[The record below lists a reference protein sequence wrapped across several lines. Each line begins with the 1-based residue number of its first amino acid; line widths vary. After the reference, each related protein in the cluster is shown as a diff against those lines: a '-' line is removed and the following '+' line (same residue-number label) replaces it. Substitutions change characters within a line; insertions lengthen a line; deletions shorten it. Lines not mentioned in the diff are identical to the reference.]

1 MKKIFAIISALVISA
16 SAFAA
21 NEYNAVISDVK
32 VNDISM
38 GTSYAYEITFSQVA
52 TTLSGSTSYNGSGYL
67 IIYPKIHSI
76 EGTFSLADSTLDEYF
91 SYLNTSSGKR
101 YFMDY
106 NSTKVTSITI
116 SDNHDGT
123 YSFSGAL
130 RSNPS
135 SNYYYYYYYAAEDN
149 VFEYNPSGEDD
160 PDPEED
166 PYENEPSDKKNM
178 TWSSSRLQVYTD
190 KGETPISMYAS
201 NSDWSEVELLFNVD
215 SYDIPAGDYEIST
228 SGATGT
234 ITAGDGSYYT
244 PSYFYTA
251 DFTEYYLVSG
261 TLTVSYAD
269 GDMMIKGTATTAH
282 GSTVA
287 LTLTGKDPFGHLLV
301 NPVTFEANED
311 GETATVTGLDPTFTG
326 TALTIPGTVA
336 INGKNCTVTAIA
348 DQAFTKETGLQSI
361 VIPATVEVIGKAA
374 FSFCTGLTTIECQ
387 GSVAPSAG
395 ASAFYK
401 INPAISVVV
410 PDSAVNSYKAAD
422 GWKMFTNISAK

>member
-16 SAFAA
+16 AAFAA
-21 NEYNAVISDVK
+21 NEYNAVISNVK
-32 VNDISM
+32 VNDISE

-52 TTLSGSTSYNGSGYL
+52 TTVSGTSSYNGTGYL
-67 IIYPKIHSI
+67 IIYPENHSI
-76 EGTFSLADSTLDEYF
+76 EGTFSLAEYTLDEF
-91 SYLNTSSGKR
+91 MSYLNTSSGKR

-116 SDNHDGT
+116 SKNQDGT

-135 SNYYYYYYYAAEDN
+135 QGYYYYYYYEAEKN
-149 VFEYNPSGEDD
+149 IFEYEPAE
-160 PDPEED
+160 PDP
-166 PYENEPSDKKNM
+166 YGNEPSDKKSFTLSANNLEVY
-178 TWSSSRLQVYTD
+178 SSKD
-190 KGETPISMYAS
+190 KTPIDMYAWDAEDY
-201 NSDWSEVELLFNVD
+201 SDVDLLFNVD

-228 SGATGT
+228 SGELGT
-234 ITAGDGSYYT
+234 IIAGDGSAAN
-244 PSYFYTA
+244 PSCYHAANFGP
-251 DFTEYYLVSG
+251 EYYLVSG

-326 TALTIPGTVA
+326 TALVIPGTVA

-374 FSFCTGLTTIECQ
+374 FSFCTGLTAIECQ
-387 GSVAPSAG
+387 GSVAPSVG

-410 PDSAVNSYKAAD
+410 PAGAVNSYKAAD
-422 GWKMFTNISAK
+422 GWKMFTGISAE